1 MLGKKNLAA
10 LIALVL
16 LLTALVGCV
25 QETGNAGLAGLA
37 EEAESKAEASLY
49 PNPDRDSYGI
59 GIFIDQN
66 RNPIQ
71 KPVKEAFVNL
81 PAMPEDFAEKM
92 HSMRSGNFN
101 SIALGLEEAYF
112 KQPEFLPKFG
122 EIGLRYWLSPD
133 LKRWGREGFGIY
145 PADQSYKIRPGKQ
158 IYITAFL
165 HSAYGIETFQGLRL
179 YHFFPEDE
187 NLARFF
193 SVAVEPESILLGPTY
208 PIVDGN
214 WMHRVRIKI
223 KASSEAQPGSYSIG
237 FNTASPQPGLNG
249 EWGEKYGYKYVAGA
263 GMFSIGRPRLRIE
276 LRVE

>member
-1 MLGKKNLAA
+1 MLGKKNLAVLVA
-10 LIALVL
+10 LIL

-25 QETGNAGLAGLA
+25 QETGKTALVSGV
-37 EEAESKAEASLY
+37 EETVGEVEKVLY

-66 RNPIQ
+66 RNPVR

-92 HSMRSGNFN
+92 YSMRSGNFN
-101 SIALGLEEAYF
+101 SIALSLEEAYF
-112 KQPEFLPKFG
+112 KQPEFLAKFE
-122 EIGLRYWLSPD
+122 EIGLRYWTGPD

-145 PADQSYKIRPGKQ
+145 PADQSHSIKPGKQ

-165 HSAYGIETFQGLRL
+165 HSAYGIETFQGLHL
-179 YHFFPEDE
+179 YPFFPENE
-187 NLARFF
+187 NAAKFF
-193 SVAVEPESILLGPTY
+193 SITVEPESILLGPTY
-208 PIVDGN
+208 PVVDSN

-249 EWGEKYGYKYVAGA
+249 EWGKEYGYKYVAGA